1 MVSPSSSPSR
11 AEVVVGGRHGGGGLQ
26 LVVGGVG
33 GGGRG
38 VHGGAAAPEGVEAR
52 HKAGVVLEAEVEEK
66 STKCKENSFH
76 YLQTC
81 QG

>member
-1 MVSPSSSPSR
+1 MVSPSPSPSR

-52 HKAGVVLEAEVEEK
+52 HEAGVVLEAEVEEK
-66 STKCKENSFH
+66 STMCKENSFH